1 MPKRQK
7 KMQLSHVP
15 ICWFDFTK
23 LGYANSGT
31 VYVTHCCNT
40 EEEAEVANWKENYVF
55 VCQPPI
61 NLKEEEAVTKL
72 VAIAIFKRKTKRKE
86 SGKMLRTETA
96 SFFSLSVETA
106 ELSREVNVHYMS
118 ARWHTIKQFCLFW

>member
-1 MPKRQK
+1 MAATENSRRSRGCK
-7 KMQLSHVP
+7 LE
-15 ICWFDFTK
+15 TK
-23 LGYANSGT
+23 L
-31 VYVTHCCNT
+31 V
-40 EEEAEVANWKENYVF
+40 

-72 VAIAIFKRKTKRKE
+72 VAVAIFKRKTKRKE

-118 ARWHTIKQFCLFW
+118 ARWHTIK